1 MTTSISL
8 SPTER
13 NTLLRHYRAPYH
25 DPTVR
30 LRAHIL
36 LLLADGY
43 PWATIAA
50 VLFCSSRTIARWKAR
65 FHKDR
70 LNALYG
76 RPRGRAP
83 RFADS
88 WAARV
93 VAWVTEQTPRAFGYF
108 RSRWCC
114 ALLAAVL
121 WRDYQLDVS
130 RETVRRW
137 LHRADLVW
145 RRPRPVLERRDPERE
160 AILERLRVL
169 LRDLPED
176 ETVVFQD
183 EVDLNLNPEVGSM
196 WMRRGAQAALVTP
209 GDNEKNYLAGALH
222 GRTGALLGAVTGP
235 KRDGE
240 LFVRHLGQ
248 LRQQLRRYRVIH
260 VVCDNA
266 RFHRPERC
274 RRVRDFLAG
283 GVGRVV
289 LHFLPRY
296 APECN
301 PVERVWWHLREEV
314 TRNHQCRTL
323 GELVDLVFAWLGGR
337 KRFVVEDSVY
347 RDEPPAEDSVNNA
360 A

>member
-8 SPTER
+8 SPPER
-13 NTLLRHYRAPYH
+13 NTLLRFYRAPFH
-25 DPTVR
+25 DPGVR

-36 LLLADGY
+36 LLLDAGH
-43 PWATIAA
+43 PWATITA

-65 FHKDR
+65 FDRDR
-70 LNALYG
+70 LDGLFG
-76 RPRGRAP
+76 HPPGPAP

-93 VAWVTEQTPRAFGYF
+93 VAWVTEQTPRAFGYL

-121 WRDYQLDVS
+121 WRAYELDVS

-137 LHRADLVW
+137 LHAAGIVW
-145 RRPRPVLERRDPERE
+145 RRPRPVLRRRDPERE
-160 AILERLRVL
+160 TILEGLRAL
-169 LRDLPED
+169 LRELPED

-183 EVDLNLNPEVGSM
+183 EADLDLNPEVGRM
-196 WMRRGAQAALVTP
+196 WMRRGAQAVVPTP

-222 GRTGALLGAVTGP
+222 VRTGVLLGAVTGP
-235 KRDGE
+235 KRDGP
-240 LFVRHLGQ
+240 LFVRHLGE
-248 LRQQLRRYRVIH
+248 LCRRLRRYRVIH

-274 RRVRDFLAG
+274 RRVRDYLAG
-283 GVGRVV
+283 CGGRVV

-301 PVERVWWHLREEV
+301 PAERVWWHMREEL
-314 TRNHQCRTL
+314 TRNHQCRSL
-323 GELVDLVFAWLGGR
+323 GELIDLVFAWLGSR
-337 KRFVVEDSVY
+337 KRFVVEDAVY
-347 RDEPPAEDSVNNA
+347 HDEAPAEGALDNA